1 MSFLAITHTTSS
13 KCVCHQLVI
22 NACDEYCIPY
32 RLFDADKIETI
43 NPAPFALFDT
53 STHYRGIAGMR
64 FYPRLWAEKAGIPVV
79 GSGSA
84 AVRTA
89 DNKIL
94 CKQVLQTLELPLAK
108 SQCRSTVPS
117 SAERKA
123 IVSQLGLPCI
133 VKANSEHSSV
143 GLSLCNDDAELAS
156 AIESSLKIDS
166 PVILEEFVEGAEVYC
181 LMVESLPILPFFK
194 LPISPTAIYTA
205 ANKSVNDF
213 PLEQY
218 SFGSNE
224 KDSAIQLM
232 LRRAWDG
239 MGLRGF
245 ARFDMRVKADGS
257 AVILE
262 LNVKP
267 SLEAGSICSP
277 ALATIG
283 LSQNQ
288 MIKHL
293 VELAIGRTL

>member
-1 MSFLAITHTTSS
+1 LAFP
-13 KCVCHQLVI
+13 V
-22 NACDEYCIPY
+22 
-32 RLFDADKIETI
+32 LF
-43 NPAPFALFDT
+43 
-53 STHYRGIAGMR
+53 
-64 FYPRLWAEKAGIPVV
+64 
-79 GSGSA
+79 
-84 AVRTA
+84 
-89 DNKIL
+89 
-94 CKQVLQTLELPLAK
+94 
-108 SQCRSTVPS
+108 
-117 SAERKA
+117 
-123 IVSQLGLPCI
+123 
-133 VKANSEHSSV
+133 KANSEHSSV

-245 ARFDMRVKADGS
+245 APF
-257 AVILE
+257 
-262 LNVKP
+262 
-267 SLEAGSICSP
+267 
-277 ALATIG
+277 
-283 LSQNQ
+283 
-288 MIKHL
+288 
-293 VELAIGRTL
+293 